1 MEDGQMSG
9 VARLREHDQTTSA
22 KALGSYAEILES
34 HFPRAVPE
42 EIFISNA
49 SEVLRN
55 HGFTPETAINLV
67 STCRDEI
74 CRPFVEKLDS
84 QWSNSFNISS
94 LGGMVRPAPVP
105 VRLSLPSAAG
115 AQLRT
120 AARRWLPEARAGA
133 AWRAA
138 GVLRA
143 HGVQGGDGARASCG
157 RQGALRV
164 LGRATHRAVARG
176 HGRQGVPHRARA
188 RVVGV
193 RRAARGE
200 EGDRGRAAVHDHRP
214 DGHGAVAAQAA
225 GDRAP
230 ALRAGAVARGAH
242 VRGVRVHSRGG
253 DDDGQGRRRPDLRRV
268 HHHRGYPSARPP

>member
-1 MEDGQMSG
+1 MSG
-9 VARLREHDQTTSA
+9 VARLREHDQTSSA

-42 EIFISNA
+42 DIFISNA

-120 AARRWLPEARAGA
+120 APRRWLAEARGRRVARCRCSA
-133 AWRAA
+133 
-138 GVLRA
+138 
-143 HGVQGGDGARASCG
+143 GARASRRRWRT
-157 RQGALRV
+157 RQLWTARS
-164 LGRATHRAVARG
+164 ATCSGSRRTS
-176 HGRQGVPHRARA
+176 RCRSRARSA
-188 RVVGV
+188 RCIAPGASTRR
-193 RRAARGE
+193 RRAARC
-200 EGDRGRAAVHDHRP
+200 
-214 DGHGAVAAQAA
+214 
-225 GDRAP
+225 
-230 ALRAGAVARGAH
+230 
-242 VRGVRVHSRGG
+242 SR
-253 DDDGQGRRRPDLRRV
+253 
-268 HHHRGYPSARPP
+268 